1 MKAFKL
7 TLLAASFV
15 LLGACA
21 GTPPEQTA
29 KVAEQPA
36 KVVPPVDP
44 LTLEE
49 INTAIEAGV
58 QMQNEKGEEMVCR
71 REAKVGSRLARET
84 VCMTK
89 AEWMRVADESQRATR
104 KTMRGGKI
112 VHGGT

>member
-1 MKAFKL
+1 LK
-7 TLLAASFV
+7 TLNLALIAASLM

-29 KVAEQPA
+29 NT
-36 KVVPPVDP
+36 KVVPPTDP

-89 AEWMRVADESQRATR
+89 TEWMRVAEESQRATR
-104 KTMRGGKI
+104 KSMRTGKI
-112 VHGGT
+112 PHGT

>member
-1 MKAFKL
+1 LKAFKL

-29 KVAEQPA
+29 KVAEQSA

-89 AEWMRVADESQRATR
+89 AEWMRVADESQRATQ
-104 KTMRGGKI
+104 KSMRTGKI
-112 VHGGT
+112 PHGK

>member
-7 TLLAASFV
+7 TLLAASIV

-29 KVAEQPA
+29 NA
-36 KVVPPVDP
+36 KVVPPADP

-89 AEWMRVADESQRATR
+89 TEWMRVADESQRATR
-104 KTMRGGKI
+104 KSMRGGKI

>member
-1 MKAFKL
+1 M
-7 TLLAASFV
+7 

-21 GTPPEQTA
+21 GKPPEQTA
-29 KVAEQPA
+29 Q
-36 KVVPPVDP
+36 VVPPTDP

-84 VCMTK
+84 ICMTK
-89 AEWMRVADESQRATR
+89 TEWMQVAEESQRATR
-104 KTMRGGKI
+104 KSMRTGKI
-112 VHGGT
+112 PHGSD